1 MKIRRWIRPS
11 LSLSALVV
19 LNCRGL
25 CDQERRA
32 PTGFFKEKMF
42 DGIVLRVR
50 VQATTTKWRQEMR
63 LKGNTVAFGTGEDAK
78 RI

>member
-1 MKIRRWIRPS
+1 
-11 LSLSALVV
+11 
-19 LNCRGL
+19 
-25 CDQERRA
+25 
-32 PTGFFKEKMF
+32 MF